1 MTDMIKVQPIV
12 KTAID
17 NMIYTKPST
26 DRWLAEKRAT
36 PLLSK
41 KRKGK
46 NTTPPPIR
54 IVMRFDQV
62 LIGATFFRN
71 LTDNIVWIKTSKN
84 NAYYE
89 PREATRKKG
98 RVQAYSGYLI
108 YNNTSYKN
116 KSRSYCKFPPHK
128 TVYRDKYKQT
138 IKKTKSQYRKKKKKV
153 IYVPIEK
160 DYSLF

>member
-1 MTDMIKVQPIV
+1 
-12 KTAID
+12 
-17 NMIYTKPST
+17 MIYTKPST

-41 KRKGK
+41 KRKEK

-71 LTDNIVWIKTSKN
+71 LKDNIIWIKTSKN

-98 RVQAYSGYLI
+98 RVQAHSGYVI

>member
-1 MTDMIKVQPIV
+1 
-12 KTAID
+12 
-17 NMIYTKPST
+17 MIYTKSST
-26 DRWLAEKRAT
+26 DRWLSEKRAT

-98 RVQAYSGYLI
+98 RVHSYSGYLI
-108 YNNTSYKN
+108 YNNTS
-116 KSRSYCKFPPHK
+116 
-128 TVYRDKYKQT
+128 
-138 IKKTKSQYRKKKKKV
+138 
-153 IYVPIEK
+153 
-160 DYSLF
+160 

>member
-1 MTDMIKVQPIV
+1 
-12 KTAID
+12 
-17 NMIYTKPST
+17 MIYTKPST

-41 KRKGK
+41 KLKEK
-46 NTTPPPIR
+46 NTTPHPIR

-71 LTDNIVWIKTSKN
+71 LKDNIIWIKTSKN

-98 RVQAYSGYLI
+98 RVQAHS
-108 YNNTSYKN
+108 
-116 KSRSYCKFPPHK
+116 
-128 TVYRDKYKQT
+128 
-138 IKKTKSQYRKKKKKV
+138 
-153 IYVPIEK
+153 
-160 DYSLF
+160 